1 MGASVMEYRMLGK
14 TGIRVSR
21 LCFGGLIV
29 GPVQQNLPPDVGGE
43 VMAYAIERGIN
54 FFDTAELYGTYEH
67 IRHAMRRTGRYDIV
81 ISTKTY
87 AYNRELAHK
96 AVEDARRALD
106 RDVIDIFM
114 LHEQESIHTLRGH
127 AEALDTLFEYKA
139 KGILRAVGASTHR
152 VAGVEGVIAKHLDV
166 LHPLLN
172 VDGLGISDGNRAQM
186 EDAVRR
192 AHEQGIGVFTMKAL
206 GGGNLF
212 RRAEEAFRY
221 ILSFDGADAVA
232 VGMQHIDEVAANLRF
247 FEDGCFLDADKEQLA
262 RKSRRLHIDD
272 WCVGCGACAERCG
285 QHALRIEGGQA
296 VCDSSR
302 CILCGYCSRVC
313 PEWAIKIH

>member
-1 MGASVMEYRMLGK
+1 MEYRTLGN

-29 GPVQQNLPPDVGGE
+29 GPVQQNLTPEAGGE
-43 VMAYAIERGIN
+43 VMAYAIERGVN
-54 FFDTAELYGTYEH
+54 FFDTAELYGTYDH
-67 IRHAMRRTGRYDIV
+67 IRYAMKKTGRFDIV

-87 AYNRELAHK
+87 AYTRELAVK
-96 AVEDARRALD
+96 AVEGARKALD

-127 AEALDTLFEYKA
+127 AEALDTLYDYKA
-139 KGILRAVGASTHR
+139 RGIIRAVGASTHR
-152 VAGVEGVIAKHLDV
+152 VAGVEGVIQRGLDI

-172 VDGLGISDGNRAQM
+172 VDGLGISDGSRAEM
-186 EDAVRR
+186 EEAVRR
-192 AHEQGIGVFTMKAL
+192 AHTAGIGVFTMKAL

-221 ILSFDGADAVA
+221 ILDFDGADAVA
-232 VGMQHIDEVAANLRF
+232 VGMQHIDEVDANLRF
-247 FEDGCFLDADKEQLA
+247 FEDGCFLDADKERLA
-262 RKSRRLHIDD
+262 HKLRRLHIDD
-272 WCVGCGACAERCG
+272 WCVGCGACAARCG
-285 QHALRIEGGQA
+285 QGALHIEEGHA
-296 VCDSSR
+296 VCDPSR